1 MLSIG
6 QFSKTCMV
14 TVKTLRH
21 YDKIGLLSPEYVNE
35 ENGYRFYTEEQ
46 IPVMILINKYDM
58 PIKLLSKYLHL
69 NPQLMM
75 MSSFDREICFYTV

>member
-6 QFSKTCMV
+6 QFSKACMV

-21 YDKIGLLSPEYVNE
+21 YDKIGLLTPEYINE

-46 IPVMILINKYDM
+46 IPVMLSI
-58 PIKLLSKYLHL
+58 IKLKMYGFSLSDIK
-69 NPQLMM
+69 
-75 MSSFDREICFYTV
+75 EILDCDSNTAINSIKL